1 MKESY
6 ELLDVVALLV
16 DLPAHG
22 LRRGEVGTLVEYL
35 APDIW
40 LVEFSDNSGEEYA
53 IVELHTNQLMKLY
66 YEPGLASTPDKAI
79 VA

>member
-6 ELLDVVALLV
+6 ELLDTVALLV
-16 DLPAHG
+16 DVPAHG

-35 APDIW
+35 APDVW

-53 IVELHTNQLMKLY
+53 LAELHTSQLMKLY
-66 YEPGLASTPDKAI
+66 YEPGLSSATDKALA
-79 VA
+79 V